1 MNDNMSSQ
9 MRGDSVDELCL
20 WMQMLNNLKA
30 ASEKNTAD
38 TSDQTYI
45 QALGVTDAFLCE
57 G

>member
-1 MNDNMSSQ
+1 MKDNMSSQ

-38 TSDQTYI
+38 TSDQTY
-45 QALGVTDAFLCE
+45 T
-57 G
+57 